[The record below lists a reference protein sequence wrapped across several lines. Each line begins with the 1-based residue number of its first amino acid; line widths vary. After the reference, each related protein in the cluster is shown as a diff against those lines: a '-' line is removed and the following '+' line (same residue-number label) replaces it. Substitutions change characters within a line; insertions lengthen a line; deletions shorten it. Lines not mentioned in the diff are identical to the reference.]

1 MLVPGAGGF
10 LPLTGGAGS
19 LALFNAGRAVS
30 TVSVQGGII
39 RHLWSPRTAPDPGP
53 HHLMTEVLVNYC
65 LLTGKSCHVGH
76 VEMLLLSTADSPVV
90 TLCACWGY

>member
-1 MLVPGAGGF
+1 MLVPGARGF

-19 LALFNAGRAVS
+19 LALFDAGRAVS

-53 HHLMTEVLVNYC
+53 HHLMTEVLVE
-65 LLTGKSCHVGH
+65 LLFIDRKELPRRPC
-76 VEMLLLSTADSPVV
+76 
-90 TLCACWGY
+90 